1 MAVNAEWKFFELFA
15 SGTAS
20 ITGVI
25 IQASH
30 NEVVQ
35 GTGPRERLGRKITI
49 RSLQVQGSFQLPTT
63 LIVAHMAQRIR
74 IVFYIDTATN
84 GSARVVSEMLSGP
97 PTSIFAFR
105 ELSNEPRIPFIYDEQ
120 FDVPVWAVHSTG
132 TSIPTTT
139 GFEFDCELNLPIE
152 FDGSAPTG
160 ELGTIRTN
168 NIGCFIVCEAGDNP
182 ATIAY
187 VSRIRYTDG

>member
-1 MAVNAEWKFFELFA
+1 MSVDAEWKFFDIFA
-15 SGTAS
+15 SATAS
-20 ITGVI
+20 LTGVI
-25 IQASH
+25 VAASH
-30 NEVVQ
+30 NVIPQ
-35 GTGPRERLGRKITI
+35 GTGPSERLGRKITI

-63 LIVAHMAQRIR
+63 LVVAHMAQRIR

-84 GSARVVSEMLSGP
+84 GSARPVDEMLSGP

-139 GFEFDCELNLPIE
+139 GFEFNCKLNLPIE
-152 FDGSAPTG
+152 FDASATTG
-160 ELGTIRTN
+160 EIATQRTN
-168 NIGCFIVCEAGDNP
+168 NIGSFIVCEAGDNP
-182 ATIAY
+182 ATVAY
-187 VSRIRYTDG
+187 VSRIRYTDS